1 MNQKKDTIIS
11 LRKEIEVITK
21 FPDQNPNPVLK
32 MSEGGRLLYTNQAGE
47 FIKKQWEIDLGD
59 EIPAELV
66 AYSKLN
72 NPSPMEMEVGNKIFS
87 FHVIPVVE
95 FGFINLYGTDITA
108 ARDNEHILQKLAMYF
123 SSQVYESIFTGDLEV
138 KIETKRK
145 RLSVFFSDIKG
156 FSQLTERLEPEI
168 LTELLTNYLTEM
180 TKIAIK
186 HGGTVDKYIGDAI
199 MIFFGDPQS
208 RGHKEDAISCVE
220 MAIEMK
226 NKLPKIKKYWKS
238 LGISQ
243 PLDIRIGIHTDTCTV
258 GNFGSHDRLDYT
270 TIGNGVIRK

>member
-145 RLSVFFSDIKG
+145 
-156 FSQLTERLEPEI
+156 
-168 LTELLTNYLTEM
+168 
-180 TKIAIK
+180 
-186 HGGTVDKYIGDAI
+186 
-199 MIFFGDPQS
+199 
-208 RGHKEDAISCVE
+208 
-220 MAIEMK
+220 
-226 NKLPKIKKYWKS
+226 
-238 LGISQ
+238 
-243 PLDIRIGIHTDTCTV
+243 
-258 GNFGSHDRLDYT
+258 
-270 TIGNGVIRK
+270 